1 MKAMIDGKNKLRRC
15 QEMLNNFG
23 SIDARNLSSVNT
35 IKQSEESI
43 PQTEEHGFVNAYLKI
58 QSSKETMFYKTKDV
72 KVLKLMLFL
81 G

>member
-1 MKAMIDGKNKLRRC
+1 MDQNKLRRC

-35 IKQSEESI
+35 IKQSLEESI
-43 PQTEEHGFVNAYLKI
+43 RQTEEATFVNAYLSR
-58 QSSKETMFYKTKDV
+58 SSSGDDVLQNKADV
-72 KVLKLMLFL
+72 KSVKIRMLFL